1 MVNYTCIKKLNN
13 ILYRESDCKKRRL
26 PVKNLNPFSP
36 WEEHY
41 FWVNILL
48 DHAVFV
54 RDYLSPVEVNLV
66 EEAVSFI
73 GRFTEIRNRLEQIPK
88 NSQINSQALVDF
100 SRLSAQVSYDY
111 YGFEGKVLNLQLN
124 NKILINITPTYFNG
138 TLNENGEYLRVL
150 QYYMNGTDYPPLP
163 LVDLLD
169 LWLEDQ
175 LGHASLLNRALDG
188 VELILHEK
196 VNTLSKL
203 FSAHILKNDAIKG
216 YLRFM
221 PPHFPVQIAF
231 AREVSGTVLSFNQ
244 LVEHV
249 IKLYKGKEVLNA
261 TTLRFLEHQFPE
273 SCYFLT
279 KLSAFVPEME
289 RPPCSLTSYF
299 KNYHNN

>member
-1 MVNYTCIKKLNN
+1 M
-13 ILYRESDCKKRRL
+13 
-26 PVKNLNPFSP
+26 KNLNPFTP

-48 DHAVFV
+48 DHAFFV

-66 EEAVSFI
+66 KEAVVFI
-73 GRFTEIRNRLEQIPK
+73 GRFTEVRNRLEQIPPT
-88 NSQINSQALVDF
+88 STINSQELVEF
-100 SRLSAQVSYDY
+100 SKLSAQVSYEY
-111 YGFEGKVLNLQLN
+111 YHFEGKLLNLQLT

-138 TLNENGEYLRVL
+138 TLSENGEYLRIL
-150 QYYMNGTDYPPLP
+150 QYYMNGTDYSPLP

-175 LGHASLLNRALDG
+175 IGHAALLNRALDG
-188 VELILHEK
+188 IELILHEK

-203 FSAHILKNDAIKG
+203 FSAHMLKNDAIKS
-216 YLRFM
+216 YLRVV

-231 AREVSGTVLSFNQ
+231 AREVSGTVLAFNQ

-261 TTLRFLEHQFPE
+261 TTLRFLEHHFPE

-279 KLSAFVPEME
+279 KLSAFVPDME
-289 RPPCSLTSYF
+289 RPPCSLPSYF
-299 KNYHNN
+299 KNYHKNL

>member
-1 MVNYTCIKKLNN
+1 VKKLN
-13 ILYRESDCKKRRL
+13 L
-26 PVKNLNPFSP
+26 FSP

-66 EEAVSFI
+66 QEAVSFI
-73 GRFTEIRNRLEQIPK
+73 GRFTELRNQLEQIPK
-88 NSQINSQALVDF
+88 NSHVNSQALVDF
-100 SRLSAQVSYDY
+100 SRLSAQVAYDY
-111 YGFEGKVLNLQLN
+111 YRYEGKVLNLQLN

-138 TLNENGEYLRVL
+138 TLNENGEYLRIL
-150 QYYMNGTDYPPLP
+150 QYYMNGTDYPSLP

-221 PPHFPVQIAF
+221 PPHFPVQISF
-231 AREVSGTVLSFNQ
+231 AREVSGTVLAFNQ

-249 IKLYKGKEVLNA
+249 ITLYKGKEVLNA
-261 TTLRFLEHQFPE
+261 TTLRFLEHHFPE

-279 KLSAFVPEME
+279 KISAFVPDME

-299 KNYHNN
+299 KNYHREY